1 MSAWFTAIK
10 ALLPHIGTIVSAAA
24 PAFTRKT
31 GEAAPLV
38 QQQIAELQNAAAQNT
53 AYIKELAEQLRNAIA
68 ALEQAALINE
78 KRLRRAYTLAA
89 IAAVAAL
96 AAIAVALFAR

>member
-78 KRLRRAYTLAA
+78 KRLRRAYALAA
-89 IAAVAAL
+89 IAAATAV

>member
-24 PAFTRKT
+24 PAFTRKAGDT
-31 GEAAPLV
+31 NPLV
-38 QQQIAELQNAAAQNT
+38 QQQITELQNAAAQNT

-78 KRLRRAYTLAA
+78 KRLRRAYVLAA
-89 IAAVAAL
+89 IAAAGAL
-96 AAIAVALFAR
+96 TAIVVALVAR